1 MEICDFIKLLDT
13 LHKKQSKAS
22 KNGLCIIFCTFMKE
36 SKGFMEIY
44 LILRYWL
51 LKEEIKDMIGN
62 PNQLLLI
69 DTRDTNEF

>member
-1 MEICDFIKLLDT
+1 MND
-13 LHKKQSKAS
+13 
-22 KNGLCIIFCTFMKE
+22 
-36 SKGFMEIY
+36 SKGFYEN